1 MQADFRRV
9 RDVFGRTAVKFKVPR
24 YQRGFEWEEKHFED
38 LWVDTM
44 RVGDGIDKHYLGNI
58 ILLEKGVDDA
68 RQYEIVDGQQRMV
81 TISTLMMAIRDSEW
95 DYEDDRVIEDILDT
109 FPEGERERKL
119 YLHEDDQDEAFVEL
133 WRGEVND
140 PKERVGEAYEFFR
153 KKISE
158 MDERDEVEE
167 VKSKVA
173 NRLEVVETISNDSSL
188 AYMVFQSQNE
198 RGKEV
203 EPHILAKA
211 RIFGEADGL
220 DDEEEKREVKGRWQE
235 MYRKLEDEL
244 DTPRFREQYR
254 VRRPLSQILVTS
266 ENPTPAKIDPGSLY
280 RNFDQTLQN
289 SRDVLGFVEWFDNKV
304 DDYLELASSK
314 YEVSSRQLPSEAV
327 RELKYIN
334 SVSTHA
340 EILTL
345 SILDNTEDQDLLAY
359 YFNLASTLGMR
370 MQLGN
375 PATRDKRDAIYSTAR
390 EVRESD
396 NIRET
401 LREAVNN
408 KTPTDTEIIEHLKAN
423 PVTTIGEWGFR
434 PTLYLASIEEE
445 RRTAPL
451 RVDIGDLHLEH
462 IAPRR
467 TFKDSSRYSEW
478 QRDLSSV
485 DAEEFDEYKNLLGN
499 LTLLSPEDHGS
510 LDESSF
516 RRKKN
521 TYQNSDMRVTEELGD
536 YEEWSIEKI
545 EERTERLA
553 RELAE
558 KWSV

>member
-1 MQADFRRV
+1 M
-9 RDVFGRTAVKFKVPR
+9 
-24 YQRGFEWEEKHFED
+24 E
-38 LWVDTM
+38 
-44 RVGDGIDKHYLGNI
+44 
-58 ILLEKGVDDA
+58 
-68 RQYEIVDGQQRMV
+68 
-81 TISTLMMAIRDSEW
+81 
-95 DYEDDRVIEDILDT
+95 
-109 FPEGERERKL
+109 
-119 YLHEDDQDEAFVEL
+119 
-133 WRGEVND
+133 
-140 PKERVGEAYEFFR
+140 
-153 KKISE
+153 
-158 MDERDEVEE
+158 ERDEVEE

-235 MYRKLEDEL
+235 MYRRLENEL
-244 DTPRFREQYR
+244 GTPRFREQYR

-266 ENPTPAKIDPGSLY
+266 ENPTPPKIDPGSLY

-289 SRDVLGFVEWFDNKV
+289 SDDVLDFVEWFDGKV
-304 DDYLELASSK
+304 DDYLELTSSK
-314 YEVSSRQLPSEAV
+314 YEVSSRRLPSEAV

-345 SILDNTEDQDLLAY
+345 SILDNTEDEDLLGY

-396 NIRET
+396 NIRGT

-423 PVTTIGEWGFR
+423 PVTVIGEWGFR

-451 RVDIGDLHLEH
+451 RVDISDLHLEH

-485 DAEEFDEYKNLLGN
+485 DGEEFEEYKNLLGN
-499 LTLLSPEDHGS
+499 LTLLSPRDHGS

-521 TYQNSDMRVTEELGD
+521 TYQNSDMRVTEELED
-536 YEEWSIEKI
+536 YEEWNTEKI
-545 EERTERLA
+545 EERTKRLA